1 MRRYAVLR
9 GTNVGRD
16 LSRIRKHFI
25 RSYQEFGDTK
35 AIATERAN
43 ARIRAAF
50 DYMLTFA
57 IHPHRGTVHP
67 ELRDSVRHVTAQQ
80 FVCYFETDDHRTE
93 VRLLSVFFAGE
104 DHLEPDPRQVVNQVF
119 RSLPQNDYGQSDGL
133 IQALQP
139 PLAPAG
145 YNGIAFFMNTFY

>member
-1 MRRYAVLR
+1 MRRCAVLR

-57 IHPHRGTVHP
+57 IHPHRGPMHS

-80 FVCYFETDDHRTE
+80 YVYCFEIDDRLTE
-93 VRLLSVFFAGE
+93 VRILAVFFGGE
-104 DHLEPDPRQVVNQVF
+104 DHLEQ
-119 RSLPQNDYGQSDGL
+119 
-133 IQALQP
+133 
-139 PLAPAG
+139 
-145 YNGIAFFMNTFY
+145 IAERLRE